1 MANMKSGDGNASPV
15 RAQYLRI
22 KRQYPDTLVLF
33 RLGDFYEAFDAD
45 AELAARELDIVLTAR
60 PVSKGVAV
68 PMAGIPYHSL
78 EGYLAVLIGRG
89 LRVAICEQIGS
100 VAVNGLV
107 PREVVR
113 VVTPGTV
120 VETGLLQDARN
131 NYLACCVGD
140 GTNAGLAFVD
150 ITTGEFKAAEFS
162 GPDCALVVARELE
175 RIRPAELLL
184 TEEAEQIVPE
194 MGLHVQRVPAWKFEL
209 GACREIL
216 TAHFK
221 VATLAGYGLADAPF
235 ALRAAGVI
243 VGYLREMQPAALRL
257 LTGVAL
263 YHPGKFM
270 QLDAST
276 RRNLELTE
284 TIRGGS
290 VRGSLL
296 GLLDCTVT
304 PMGARLFRQW
314 FQLPLLDV
322 DEICSRQAG
331 VWAGRSDGV
340 LRASARKCL
349 KIFGDLERLVNRV
362 LGGTATPRDV
372 GAIRSALRGVP
383 ELRELFGAGAPE
395 PLNAFGSRLSGSP
408 DLLTVLERALVP
420 EPPVGADSGGIIA
433 SGWSVE
439 LDGIV
444 ESSRAAR
451 EWIAGLE
458 PSERQRT
465 GIRTLRVGFNRV
477 FGYYIEISRAAAVQ
491 APDNYVR
498 KQTLVNAE
506 RFITQELKEYE
517 TLVLNAEEQTN
528 SLEQRLFAEVCER
541 IAAEAPQLLATA
553 QVLAELDALLA
564 LGEVAARHNFARP
577 QVVADDVL
585 ELHGCWHPVVAD
597 MLSDGQRFVPND
609 CCMPAAERIWVLT
622 GPNMSGKSTFL
633 RQVALC
639 VLLAQVGSGVP
650 AASAR
655 IGVVDRIFTRIG
667 AQDEIYSG
675 QSTFMVEM
683 VETANILHHATARSL
698 LVLDEVGR
706 GTSTYD
712 GLSLAWAILEYV
724 HNRAGLRAKTLFA
737 THYHELTQ
745 LSGQLEAVVNYNVRV
760 SEERG
765 EVVFTHTIAMGGADR
780 SYGLHVAQLAGIPRL
795 VIQRAQ
801 EILSALELAAGRA
814 PAPLPAVVR
823 QMSMFSENSPLLDE
837 IDALDLGATSPLQAL
852 NVLSELQRRLKAA
865 GAGKI

>member
-1 MANMKSGDGNASPV
+1 MHNMSVGDDRPSPV

-60 PVSKGVAV
+60 PVSKGIAV
-68 PMAGIPYHSL
+68 PMAGIPYHAL
-78 EGYLAVLIGRG
+78 EGYLAVLIERG
-89 LRVAICEQIGS
+89 HRVAICEQIGN
-100 VAVNGLV
+100 VPIKGLV

-120 VETGLLQDARN
+120 VETGLLQPAQN
-131 NYLACCVGD
+131 NFLAAYVS
-140 GTNAGLAFVD
+140 AGAHAGFAFVD
-150 ITTGEFKAAEFS
+150 ITTGEFKAAEFT
-162 GPDCALVVARELE
+162 GADGLLVLARELA
-175 RIRPAELLL
+175 RIGPAELLL
-184 TEEAEQIVPE
+184 AEDAAMVAPE
-194 MGLHVQRVPAWKFEL
+194 LKLHVQRVPVWKFEP
-209 GACREIL
+209 AMCREVL
-216 TAHFK
+216 SGHFK
-221 VATLAGYGLADAPF
+221 VSTLAGFGLADLPLAM
-235 ALRAAGVI
+235 RAAGGI
-243 VGYLREMQPAALRL
+243 VAYLQEMQPAALRL
-257 LTGVAL
+257 LTAVAV
-263 YHPGKFM
+263 YQPGNYM

-284 TIRGGS
+284 TIRGGTA
-290 VRGSLL
+290 RGSLL

-322 DEICSRQAG
+322 DEICARQAG
-331 VWAGRSDGV
+331 VWAGRSDGL
-340 LRASARKCL
+340 LRASVRKCL
-349 KIFGDLERLVNRV
+349 KQFGDLERLVNRV

-372 GAIRSALRGVP
+372 GAIRSVLGGLP
-383 ELRELFGAGAPE
+383 ELAQLIGHAAPVPLSSFGEWLVPAPHLFSA
-395 PLNAFGSRLSGSP
+395 
-408 DLLTVLERALVP
+408 LERALVP
-420 EPPVGADSGGIIA
+420 DPPASSDSGGIIA
-433 SGWSVE
+433 SGWSGE
-439 LDGIV
+439 LDDIV

-477 FGYYIEISRAAAVQ
+477 FGYYIEISRAAAAQ

-528 SLEQRLFAEVCER
+528 ALEQRLFAEVCAQVVGQ
-541 IAAEAPQLLATA
+541 AAALLAA
-553 QVLAELDALLA
+553 ARALAELDALLA
-564 LGEVAARHNFARP
+564 LGEMAARHNFVRP
-577 QVVADDVL
+577 QVVAEDVL
-585 ELHGCWHPVVAD
+585 ELRGCWHPVVAD
-597 MLSDGQRFVPND
+597 MLADGQRFVPND
-609 CCMPAAERIWVLT
+609 CSMPEAERIWVLT

-683 VETANILHHATARSL
+683 VETANILHHATGRSL

-724 HNRAGLRAKTLFA
+724 HNRPGLRAKTLFA

-745 LSGQLEAVVNYNVRV
+745 LAAQLEAVANYNVRV
-760 SEERG
+760 SDARG
-765 EVVFTHTIAMGGADR
+765 EIVFTHTIAAGGADR

-801 EILSALELAAGRA
+801 EILAVLEQAAGRA

-823 QMSMFSENSPLLDE
+823 QMSMFGENSPLLAE
-837 IDALDLGATSPLQAL
+837 IAALELGAVSPLQAL
-852 NVLSELQRRLKAA
+852 NLLADLQRRLK
-865 GAGKI
+865 GAGDGKN